1 MANHRQLIIVR
12 HGKSSWKYSD
22 ISDIDRH
29 LKERGIHDAYTMAE
43 RLKERKLFPDLIISS
58 PATRALHT
66 ALIFSRSLTHP
77 LDKLQLNDTFYHGDD
92 RDVLNVI
99 QQTPENMRTLM
110 IFGHNPTFTDLAN
123 QFFSQET
130 DNLPT
135 AGIAFLKFEAGQWAD
150 IEKKK
155 ILEEWMD
162 YPKKNH

>member
-1 MANHRQLIIVR
+1 MASHKQLIIVR

-29 LKERGIHDAYTMAE
+29 LKERGIHDAYTMAD
-43 RLKERKLFPDLIISS
+43 RLKGRKLFPELIISS

-66 ALIFSRSLTHP
+66 AMIFCRTLSHP
-77 LDKLQLNDTFYHGDD
+77 LEKVQLADTFYQGDEA
-92 RDVLNVI
+92 DVLDVI
-99 QQTPENMRTLM
+99 KQTPDSVHTLM

-123 QFFSQET
+123 HFFSQHT

-135 AGIAFLKFEAGQWAD
+135 AGVAALKFEAGQWAD
-150 IEKKK
+150 IEKNKV
-155 ILEEWMD
+155 IEAWMD